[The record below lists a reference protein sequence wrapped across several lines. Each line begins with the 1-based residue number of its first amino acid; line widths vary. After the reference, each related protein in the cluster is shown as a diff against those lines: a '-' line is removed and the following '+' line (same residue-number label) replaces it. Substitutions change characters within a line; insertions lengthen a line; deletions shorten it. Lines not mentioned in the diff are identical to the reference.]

1 MKDNIKHFKLSTGE
15 EIICEVVQWD
25 TIETSAILIR
35 KAMKLQ
41 DSVNIRNG
49 YKFFS
54 FRPWLSFN
62 DDPNTLQSVNA
73 EHVVG
78 ESTPSPDLY
87 KLYTK
92 SLSKLNEFLKE
103 KPDLDPIDL
112 DHLDDL
118 TDDEVHEYIEQHLD
132 QQEAKDS
139 DKASNILQFPKT
151 FH

>member
-1 MKDNIKHFKLSTGE
+1 MS
-15 EIICEVVQWD
+15 
-25 TIETSAILIR
+25 IE
-35 KAMKLQ
+35 
-41 DSVNIRNG
+41 
-49 YKFFS
+49 
-54 FRPWLSFN
+54 
-62 DDPNTLQSVNA
+62 
-73 EHVVG
+73 
-78 ESTPSPDLY
+78 DLY

-92 SLSKLNEFLKE
+92 SLFKLNEFLKE